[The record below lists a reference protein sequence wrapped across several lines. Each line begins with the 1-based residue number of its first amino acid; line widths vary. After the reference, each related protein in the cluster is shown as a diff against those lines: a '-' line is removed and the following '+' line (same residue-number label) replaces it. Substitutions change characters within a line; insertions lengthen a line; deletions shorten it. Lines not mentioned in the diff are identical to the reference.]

1 MKTITT
7 SFAFLLAAV
16 TFTACSTPT
25 IDPVATTSRAV
36 HIAKPDSVLTSD
48 RMLNDDIIPAKTG
61 REKLDVLSEAPVSTV
76 TNPSPVSTPS
86 ENPAPVRKPRQDV
99 MPVEETLN

>member
-1 MKTITT
+1 MKTLTT
-7 SFAFLLAAV
+7 SFAFLIAAV

-25 IDPVATTSRAV
+25 IDPVATTSRTI
-36 HIAKPDSVLTSD
+36 HIAKPDSIPTPDWMVD
-48 RMLNDDIIPAKTG
+48 DDIVPVKSG

-76 TNPSPVSTPS
+76 HNPNPASAPG

-99 MPVEETLN
+99 MPVDEPLN